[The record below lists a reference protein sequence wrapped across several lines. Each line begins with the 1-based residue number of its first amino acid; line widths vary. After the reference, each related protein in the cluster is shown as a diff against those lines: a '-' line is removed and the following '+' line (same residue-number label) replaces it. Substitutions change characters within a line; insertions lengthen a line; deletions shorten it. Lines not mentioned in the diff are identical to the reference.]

1 MLKYKT
7 LSEENNMYGRGI
19 YSMHYVVQM
28 LIDNSMQNA
37 QSRLWS
43 VFKQNKV
50 PGPDAKPFQ

>member
-1 MLKYKT
+1 
-7 LSEENNMYGRGI
+7 MYGLGI